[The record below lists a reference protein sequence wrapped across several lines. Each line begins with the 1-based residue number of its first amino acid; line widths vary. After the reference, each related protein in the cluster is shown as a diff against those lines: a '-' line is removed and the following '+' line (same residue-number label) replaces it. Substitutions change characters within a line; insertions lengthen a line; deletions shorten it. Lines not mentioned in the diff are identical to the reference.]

1 MLTRNLVPCFVQ
13 SFSMGS
19 KTGYEKALLVGI
31 FDKTFTDLDRCISSS
46 DRVAGPARK
55 PVAVVMRADGRLQEV
70 EPWKVVIDDSEEV
83 FEMYSWMW
91 DEESVVR
98 EQLRLA
104 EKGGED

>member
-19 KTGYEKALLVGI
+19 KTGYEKAPLVGI

-46 DRVAGPARK
+46 DRVAGPTRK

-70 EPWKVVIDDSEEV
+70 ESWKVVIDDSEEV